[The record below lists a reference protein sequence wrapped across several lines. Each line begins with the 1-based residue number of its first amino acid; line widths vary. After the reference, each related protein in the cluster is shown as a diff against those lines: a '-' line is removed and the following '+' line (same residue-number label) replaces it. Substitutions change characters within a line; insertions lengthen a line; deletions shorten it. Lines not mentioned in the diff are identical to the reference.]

1 MRLRSFVLLA
11 LVACSGS
18 AFAARPVRCDP
29 AGADREA
36 VAAARRAVET
46 ACPCDGFAS
55 HGAYLRCTRPVLA
68 ERRRAGTLSAACQ
81 RATRTI
87 LARSTC
93 SYGKPRVAC
102 CAESARTGGRECRI
116 TTASRCRSSARSTQT
131 ACTATP
137 FCADTRCDRDGAPPA
152 ACPQQLLYTSEGNRL
167 RRFDIDSIRSGTL
180 VEDILIER
188 ASLGGLDINGQIC
201 ALPDGSGGFVAGED
215 TGQPAVPP
223 GFGVFDAA
231 GRRIGKLTPTFQTEL
246 PGAVSNDEPFGCAF
260 DAAGRLFT
268 SDVGNQASG
277 AGNGQLLLWFP
288 PFDRFP
294 GAPGTFPNAERST
307 NFCKLAI
314 DIPTAG
320 SVATDPEGRVYV
332 TSARSGRVE
341 RLRPP
346 FPTSPDASGGCG
358 GRDALGSPVA
368 DRVQRETFIEGGRTF
383 SGIVRSPAGGWFVAA
398 VLNGVIEEYDPNG
411 VLLRTIVAPAA
422 GETALPL
429 SAGHPQ
435 GMAVDC
441 AGDLYYAD
449 LALRIGSGGG
459 IGPGP
464 NGTVRRVPFDICG
477 TPGPP
482 QIVRGGLA
490 FPDGV
495 GVLPGDLEA
504 R

>member
-1 MRLRSFVLLA
+1 MRLPSLIVLA
-11 LVACSGS
+11 LVTVPA
-18 AFAARPVRCDP
+18 AALAARPVRCDP
-29 AGADREA
+29 SGTDREA

-46 ACPCDGFAS
+46 ACPCNGFTS

-68 ERRRAGTLSAACQ
+68 ERRRGGALSAACQ
-81 RATRTI
+81 RVTRKL

-102 CAESARTGGRECRI
+102 CAQAVRDGARQCRI
-116 TTASRCRSSARSTQT
+116 TAASRCRSSTRSTQT
-131 ACTATP
+131 ACAATP
-137 FCADTRCDRDGAPPA
+137 YCADTRCDLDGARPPA
-152 ACPQQLLYTSEGNRL
+152 CSPQLLYASEGNRL
-167 RRFDIDSIRSGTL
+167 RRFDIDSIRSGAL

-201 ALPDGSGGFVAGED
+201 PLPGGNGGFVAGED
-215 TGQPAVPP
+215 TGQPDVPP

-246 PGAVSNDEPFGCAF
+246 PGATSNDEPFGCAF
-260 DAAGRLFT
+260 DASGRLFT
-268 SDVGNQASG
+268 SDVGNQAFG
-277 AGNGQLLLWFP
+277 TGNGQLLLWFP

-320 SVATDPEGRVYV
+320 AVATDPEGRVYV
-332 TSARSGRVE
+332 TSARGARVD

-346 FPTSPDASGGCG
+346 FPTSADASGGCG

-368 DRVQRETFIEGGRTF
+368 DAVQRETFIEGARTF
-383 SGIVRSPAGGWFVAA
+383 SGIVRSPAGGWFVSA
-398 VLNGVIEEYDPNG
+398 VFNGVIEEYDPNG
-411 VLLRTIVAPAA
+411 ILLRTIVAPEP

-429 SAGHPQ
+429 SVGHPQ
-435 GMAVDC
+435 GLAVDC

-477 TPGPP
+477 VPGPP
-482 QIVRGGLA
+482 QIVRDGLA
-490 FPDGV
+490 FPDGL
-495 GVLPGDLEA
+495 GVLPGDLEG